1 METPWRDLKVSAISG
16 DSKTVGEAAVTGV
29 FGSDPRI
36 VDQRDFAA
44 GVLGLAI
51 GQPAVWGI
59 ASGGPG
65 VLGLVQGDGS
75 IGVQGRS
82 DIDGD
87 TGTSGTGVLGLGTTG
102 VTGRGVVG
110 VRGFGQGGNGFL
122 GGTDPHFIQHAGVY
136 GESDQQGVMGL
147 STSDLG
153 TGVFGGNPTK
163 GSHGFGV
170 RGETF
175 DGVGVHGK
183 SLANG
188 LAGEF
193 IGNVSIEGVLNVS
206 GDVLLPNRDISER
219 FAVASLAECE
229 PGMVMVVGGDGMLTA
244 CARAYDRRVI
254 GVISGAGTLRPA
266 VTLGHGQHAGPDVAI
281 ALVGTAYCL
290 VDADH
295 GEIGVGDLLTSAPTR
310 GHAMKVVDPL
320 QSPGAV
326 IGKALAPLER
336 GQGLIPIV
344 ISLQ

>member
-1 METPWRDLKVSAISG
+1 MGGEGLVPPFKNPPLFGSLDDPSTSS
-16 DSKTVGEAAVTGV
+16 TEAAVNGEGGANPGV
-29 FGSDPRI
+29 RGSS
-36 VDQRDFAA
+36 RDED
-44 GVLGLAI
+44 GII
-51 GQPAVWGI
+51 GQTEA
-59 ASGGPG
+59 A
-65 VLGLVQGDGS
+65 DKN
-75 IGVQGRS
+75 
-82 DIDGD
+82 
-87 TGTSGTGVLGLGTTG
+87 
-102 VTGRGVVG
+102 GVVG
-110 VRGFGQGGNGFL
+110 RHSNGAIGSL
-122 GGTDPHFIQHAGVY
+122 AGRDPIFRQHAGVY
-136 GESDQQGVMGL
+136 GQSDQQGVMGL

-153 TGVFGGNPTK
+153 TGVFGGNPTE
-163 GSHGFGV
+163 GTHGFGV

-175 DGVGVHGK
+175 HGVGVQGK
-183 SLANG
+183 SLGIG

-193 IGNVSIEGVLNVS
+193 IGDVRIEGVLSVS
-206 GDVLLPNRDISER
+206 IDVLLANRDISER

-266 VTLGHGQHAGPDVAI
+266 VTLGHGQHAGPDVGI

-310 GHAMKVVDPL
+310 GHAMKVVDQL

-336 GQGLIPIV
+336 GRGLIPIV